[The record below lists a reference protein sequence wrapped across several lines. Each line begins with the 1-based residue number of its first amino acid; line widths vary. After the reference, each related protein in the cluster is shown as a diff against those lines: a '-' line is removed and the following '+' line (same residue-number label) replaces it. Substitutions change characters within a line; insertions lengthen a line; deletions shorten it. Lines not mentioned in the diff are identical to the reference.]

1 MSRIAKPSWRGW
13 AAGARRGGQRPTETE
28 ETGMDINGQAALIS
42 GGGSGLGRAT
52 AQALAQAG
60 VRVAVLDLNEAA
72 AVATAKEIG
81 GLALACDVT
90 NAGETEQ
97 AVAAARERHGPAR
110 LPLPPPR
117 IRPPRPPPSPPHPL
131 RPPRLPP
138 PSPVPF

>member
-1 MSRIAKPSWRGW
+1 RCMLRIARRSSRGS
-13 AAGARRGGQRPTETE
+13 AARQRRGRSRRGETE
-28 ETGMDINGQAALIS
+28 ESRMEIDGQAALIS

-60 VRVAVLDLNEAA
+60 VRVAILDVNEAA

-90 NAGETEQ
+90 NAEETEQ

-110 LPLPPPR
+110 IAVACAR
-117 IRPPRPPPSPPHPL
+117 
-131 RPPRLPP
+131 
-138 PSPVPF
+138 